1 MERLGKTSRHVIF
14 LEGQLITS
22 RTSQSPP
29 ISTYMISL
37 MNVCRTYRYTILK
50 RKSLTVLSNTSPC
63 CKPDSTAEEV
73 VRSPDDLLS
82 TADTSAELGDPFG
95 TPDFGLFDLGI
106 ESTGLFPEQL
116 GLTPEY
122 SSGTSLETLLSPSPF
137 VRVRV
142 SASNQEARTPDQPLH
157 SCSPWSE
164 ADLEASLSTDPFLYA
179 SETTF
184 ENASPLIAPNEQQ
197 PTLEHTSFEILAT
210 RSPFA
215 SSHLSAGGEPSER
228 VQIQHPVEA
237 EKRQQQI
244 SMPDAV
250 PPSPAN
256 ASMRATITVNDVS
269 PCTLSAIM
277 GILIKSKAKTVL
289 EME

>member
-1 MERLGKTSRHVIF
+1 MERLGKTFRHVIS

-37 MNVCRTYRYTILK
+37 TNVCRIYRYTILK

-73 VRSPDDLLS
+73 VRSPTDLLF
-82 TADTSAELGDPFG
+82 TTDTSAELGDPFG
-95 TPDFGLFDLGI
+95 TTDFGLFDLGI
-106 ESTGLFPEQL
+106 ESTGLFPAQL
-116 GLTPEY
+116 GSTPEY
-122 SSGTSLETLLSPSPF
+122 SSGTSLEALLSSSPS

-142 SASNQEARTPDQPLH
+142 SASNQEARIPDQQLQ

-164 ADLEASLSTDPFLYA
+164 PDLEASLSTDPFPYA

-184 ENASPLIAPNEQQ
+184 EDASPLITHNEQG
-197 PTLEHTSFEILAT
+197 PILDHTSFEVLAT

-215 SSHLSAGGEPSER
+215 SSHLSAGDEPSE
-228 VQIQHPVEA
+228 
-237 EKRQQQI
+237 
-244 SMPDAV
+244 
-250 PPSPAN
+250 
-256 ASMRATITVNDVS
+256 
-269 PCTLSAIM
+269 
-277 GILIKSKAKTVL
+277 
-289 EME
+289 

>member
-1 MERLGKTSRHVIF
+1 MERLGKTFRHVIL

-29 ISTYMISL
+29 ISTYMLSL
-37 MNVCRTYRYTILK
+37 TNVYRIYRYTILK
-50 RKSLTVLSNTSPC
+50 RKSRTVPSNTSPC
-63 CKPDSTAEEV
+63 CNPDSTAEEV
-73 VRSPDDLLS
+73 VPSPNDLLS
-82 TADTSAELGDPFG
+82 TTDTSAELGDPFG

-122 SSGTSLETLLSPSPF
+122 SSGTLETLLSPSPF

-142 SASNQEARTPDQPLH
+142 SASNQEARTPDQSLN

-164 ADLEASLSTDPFLYA
+164 ADLEASLSTDPFPYA

-184 ENASPLIAPNEQQ
+184 ENAVPLLTHTEQE
-197 PTLEHTSFEILAT
+197 PTLDHTSFEILAT

-228 VQIQHPVEA
+228 VQIQRPMET
-237 EKRQQQI
+237 EKQQRQI

-250 PPSPAN
+250 PPSPVN

-269 PCTLSAIM
+269 PCTLSAVM